1 MMAEKIFQI
10 EIATPQKYKKYENA
24 VSCSAPGVL
33 GHFQIL
39 VNHAPFVSQMDVG
52 EMRVDTTGE
61 ILHLATSGG
70 FMQVLD
76 NNVLFLLDSCESS
89 EEIDIQRAE
98 SAKERAKTRLEA
110 RKADTDLIRAKLA
123 LSRALNRLRT
133 AEEFSHKA

>member
-1 MMAEKIFQI
+1 MAEKIFQI
-10 EIATPQKYKKYENA
+10 EIATPQKYEKYENA

-52 EMRVDTTGE
+52 EMRVDTTDE
-61 ILHLATSGG
+61 ILHFATSGG
-70 FMQVLD
+70 FIQVLD

-89 EEIDIQRAE
+89 KEIDVQRAE

-110 RKADTDLIRAKLA
+110 KEADIDLLRAKLA
-123 LSRALNRLRT
+123 FSRALNRLRISGK
-133 AEEFSHKA
+133 FSQRA